1 MAQSGIRNLPLHE
14 RIANDL
20 RKKLSELV
28 VGTKIPVE
36 ADLAARYDV
45 CVPTLRLAM
54 TLLVQEG
61 LVVRKH
67 GSGTYISKTRSAVA
81 ASAPSESRRSV
92 GLPVFAGFFAEP
104 AAHEFWL
111 RLYSQL
117 MQGMDKCGIRYQLLP
132 FREPQYENSECLD
145 FVRSLDAV
153 ALIHL
158 SRLPQQVLEAS
169 RENRVAGVGF
179 SSPDIEMVRSIRV
192 DQAKMIQAAMEYF
205 HIHRRQRVSLLA
217 WDPSTSNHQVTTS
230 PDAGTFSKQFKSAAD
245 DFGITTKDRRICGD
259 LHPAN
264 RGAGW
269 SGLREIWSSSSQ
281 KPDALLVADSQLMS
295 GVIEAAREL
304 RIRVPEDILIL
315 SQSNTP
321 ESVAIPAQVARIE
334 YHISDMA
341 DAMVEGLKALW
352 QGEPVANREVEI
364 LGTLVPHD
372 EEQTPGVRQSPALA
386 GFIKS

>member
-1 MAQSGIRNLPLHE
+1 MAKSGIRNLPLHE

-20 RKKLSELV
+20 RKELSELE

-36 ADLAARYDV
+36 AELAARYDV
-45 CVPTLRLAM
+45 SVPTLRIAM

-81 ASAPSESRRSV
+81 APAPIESRRSV

-117 MQGMDKCGIRYQLLP
+117 MQGMDECGIRYQLLP
-132 FREPQYENSECLD
+132 FRESQHENSECLD
-145 FVRSLDAV
+145 FVRSPDAV

-158 SRLPQQVLEAS
+158 SRLPQQVLEAA

-179 SSPDIEMVRSIRV
+179 SSPDIEMVHSIRV

-217 WDPSTSNHQVTTS
+217 WDPSTLNHQVTTTG
-230 PDAGTFSKQFKSAAD
+230 AGTFSKQFKSAAD
-245 DFGITTKDRRICGD
+245 NFGISTKDRWICGD

-295 GVIEAAREL
+295 GVIEAAREM

-352 QGEPVANREVEI
+352 RGEPATHREVEI
-364 LGTLVPHD
+364 LGTLVPH
-372 EEQTPGVRQSPALA
+372 EEGQTPGVFQSPALA